1 MAAPFFGSNDLMGWG
16 AIFMLTSAPV
26 MLALGICLGF
36 LSGLGVGGGSLL
48 MLLLTLGIG
57 LEYSIARSIN
67 LLFFIPSA
75 LIASAFRCRQ
85 VRLPLKKLLG
95 AMIAGCISA
104 LCFSVLSRH
113 LDIAIIKKIFGV
125 VLLVTGVREL
135 FYRERKAR

>member
-1 MAAPFFGSNDLMGWG
+1 MAAPLSGIDDLMGWG

-26 MLALGICLGF
+26 MLILGIVLGF

-95 AMIAGCISA
+95 AMIAGCVSA
-104 LCFSVLSRH
+104 LGFSLLSRY
-113 LDIAIIKKIFGV
+113 LDTEIIRKIFGV
-125 VLLVTGVREL
+125 VLLVTGLREI